1 MRVFFAL
8 WPDSELRQSLSHAGM
23 TIPIRR
29 PARRVPDYNL
39 HLTLHFIGN
48 VYLDQLNCLRQQ
60 ARQVTGPGFDLVID
74 IQGCFRRAQVAWL
87 GCSELPAALLQLHR
101 QLGLRLRQCDYRP
114 ESRVYNPH
122 VTVARKIGAVPKPA
136 EFSALSWRVN
146 NFVLIESRATD
157 NGVKYQVIDTY
168 PLA

>member
-1 MRVFFAL
+1 
-8 WPDSELRQSLSHAGM
+8 M
-23 TIPIRR
+23 TIPIRH

-48 VYLDQLNCLRQQ
+48 VYPDQLNCLRQQ
-60 ARQVTGPGFDLVID
+60 ARQVTGPGFGLVID
-74 IQGCFRRAQVAWL
+74 IQGCFRQAQVAWL

-101 QLGLRLRQCDYRP
+101 QLGQRLRRCDYRP
-114 ESRVYNPH
+114 ESRAYNPH
-122 VTVARKIGAVPKPA
+122 VTVARKIGALPEPA

-157 NGVKYQVIDTY
+157 NGVKYQVVDTY